1 MLIEQTNREGLV
13 DNEFKEAL
21 VSLLQKVL
29 EDFKTFSQNIEDGL
43 RQEDL
48 TSIDVLK
55 RRVTT
60 SKTEVQKRIRQIAV
74 DAPEQAGPLREVERL
89 VKYLADQIEGV
100 DEIIDDYKDERR
112 KFIHLAGL
120 GLMVELILH
129 ELGRSS
135 SSTLSTL
142 EGVDTTQLPGKLPAV
157 FATLESQL
165 RTLQKRI
172 ETLDPLSTS
181 SKIGRAH
188 V

>member
-21 VSLLQKVL
+21 FSLLQKVL

-74 DAPEQAGPLREVERL
+74 DAPEQEGPLREGESIVT
-89 VKYLADQIEGV
+89 YLADQIEGV
-100 DEIIDDYKDERR
+100 DEVIATTKEDRPKLHTLRGTGNMCD
-112 KFIHLAGL
+112 
-120 GLMVELILH
+120 IL
-129 ELGRSS
+129 
-135 SSTLSTL
+135 
-142 EGVDTTQLPGKLPAV
+142 LPEPG
-157 FATLESQL
+157 
-165 RTLQKRI
+165 
-172 ETLDPLSTS
+172 
-181 SKIGRAH
+181 
-188 V
+188 

>member
-60 SKTEVQKRIRQIAV
+60 SKTEVKKRIRKLAV
-74 DAPEQAGPLREVERL
+74 DAQEQAGPVR
-89 VKYLADQIEGV
+89 GV
-100 DEIIDDYKDERR
+100 VRTCESFPNKN
-112 KFIHLAGL
+112 K
-120 GLMVELILH
+120 
-129 ELGRSS
+129 
-135 SSTLSTL
+135 
-142 EGVDTTQLPGKLPAV
+142 GVGGNN
-157 FATLESQL
+157 E
-165 RTLQKRI
+165 
-172 ETLDPLSTS
+172 
-181 SKIGRAH
+181 
-188 V
+188 